1 MRYLQF
7 LFSAVLFSSFITAC
21 HQKTEESAT
30 GTILEGTM
38 NTLMIITQNGD
49 TLSFTTMEAD
59 RSGANGMLIGDT
71 ATVFYFSAP
80 DNQSL
85 LKATKVIVSPA
96 KRGNNPIAGSWT
108 QPVNGS
114 PKSTQGMQLNADGS
128 ASSINMA
135 TLQYESWTLNNNQLI
150 LTGKSIGNGE
160 TIEFTDT
167 MTVVSITPDSLIL
180 SSDGVIVAYS
190 KAQ

>member
-1 MRYLQF
+1 
-7 LFSAVLFSSFITAC
+7 
-21 HQKTEESAT
+21 
-30 GTILEGTM
+30 
-38 NTLMIITQNGD
+38 
-49 TLSFTTMEAD
+49 
-59 RSGANGMLIGDT
+59 MLAGDT

-80 DNQSL
+80 DDQSVL
-85 LKATKVIVSPA
+85 TATKVIVSPA
-96 KRGNNPIAGSWT
+96 QRNNDPIMGAWT

-114 PKSTQGMQLNADGS
+114 SNNSQGMQLNADGS

-150 LTGKSIGNGE
+150 LTGKSIDNGQ